1 MFTHGNELIYHRGI
15 QARRAGILRSSC
27 PADIG
32 DPDLWLAGWDH
43 ADEKLSME
51 VLRSARRAS

>member
-1 MFTHGNELIYHRGI
+1 
-15 QARRAGILRSSC
+15 LRSSC